1 MKLIIELTDKQ
12 VEKLKQENR
21 YDLPITSFIKTTF
34 KFKSVERV
42 VKKKGTHNIDTTL
55 QEVLHRINKTR

>member
-1 MKLIIELTDKQ
+1 MKLIIELTPQ
-12 VEKLKQENR
+12 QLAKLQKENR

-42 VKKKGTHNIDTTL
+42 VKKKQTHKIDTSL